1 MPEKYSIEEFKRAN
15 YEVFIWLL
23 TVLSI
28 FNVLL
33 VVVLR
38 DENVT
43 AVIIRINRLLSLIFL
58 GDFLFRLYTAESRHT
73 YFLRHFG
80 WLDLLSSLPV
90 VGVQV
95 ARLVRLIRTT
105 RLLDASGEK
114 NIVREVI
121 SNRAN
126 TAVLFISLF
135 VIFLLQ
141 FGSIAILDAEVEG
154 LNANIKTVDDAIWWV
169 LVTISTVGY
178 GDHYPVTTNGRIV
191 AIFVITAGVA
201 VFGTLSAFL
210 AKFFLGH
217 TETAQ
222 EDHQTLQTILANMQ
236 HIQQEQAEL
245 KQIVQVERDA
255 LKMQLA
261 AVEQLLEQALIE
273 QDNK

>member
-1 MPEKYSIEEFKRAN
+1 MTKKYSTEEFKRAN

-23 TVLSI
+23 TLLSI

-33 VVVLR
+33 VFLLR

-43 AVIIRINRLLSLIFL
+43 AVIMRINWLLSLIFL
-58 GDFLFRLYTAESRHT
+58 GDFLFRLYTAESRQT

-90 VGVQV
+90 VGMQV

-114 NIVREVI
+114 KIVRQVI

-141 FGSIAILDAEVEG
+141 FGSIAILDAEAEA
-154 LNANIKTVDDAIWWV
+154 LTANIKTVNEAIWWV

-178 GDHYPVTTNGRIV
+178 GDYYPVTTNGRIV
-191 AIFVITAGVA
+191 GIFVITAGVA

-217 TETAQ
+217 AEAAD

-236 HIQQEQAEL
+236 HLQQEQAEL
-245 KQIVQVERDA
+245 KQVVQAEREA
-255 LKMQLA
+255 LRMQLA
-261 AVEQLLEQALIE
+261 AMEQLLKQTRAEQN
-273 QDNK
+273 NK